1 MRPGYLA
8 DRRKGL
14 AMADKVAELMADP
27 ITVPTDATLIEAA
40 QVMRDADIGDVI
52 VAENGVV
59 KGIITDRDIVVRG
72 VAAEH
77 SPADTPVGVV
87 CSGDPITVTPEDDV
101 RRAVTLMRQY
111 AIRRLPVVDGGGLV
125 GVISL
130 SDAALDRDED
140 SALAEISAAQPN
152 N

>member
-1 MRPGYLA
+1 
-8 DRRKGL
+8 
-14 AMADKVAELMADP
+14 MADKVRDLMAEP
-27 ITVPTDATLIEAA
+27 VTVPTDATLIEAA
-40 QVMRDADIGDVI
+40 QLMRDADIGDVI
-52 VAENGVV
+52 VAENGTVR
-59 KGIITDRDIVVRG
+59 GIITDRDIVVRG

-77 SPADTPVGVV
+77 LPADTPVGTV

-101 RRAVTLMRQY
+101 RRAITLMRQY

-140 SALAEISAAQPN
+140 SALAEISAAEPN

>member
-1 MRPGYLA
+1 
-8 DRRKGL
+8 
-14 AMADKVAELMADP
+14 MADKVRDLMAEP

-40 QVMRDADIGDVI
+40 QLMRDADIGDVI

-59 KGIITDRDIVVRG
+59 RGIITDRDIVVRG

-77 SPADTPVGVV
+77 LPADTLVDAV
-87 CSGDPITVTPEDDV
+87 CSGDPITVAPDDDV
-101 RRAVTLMRQY
+101 RRAITLMRQY
-111 AIRRLPVVDGGGLV
+111 AVRRLPVVDGGGLV

-140 SALAEISAAQPN
+140 SVLAEISAAQPN